1 MIKGIPLS
9 LYLGR
14 EVVGESQVLLFFK
27 GSSCEILMKAIR
39 RKYI

>member
-14 EVVGESQVLLFFK
+14 EVVGESQVLLF
-27 GSSCEILMKAIR
+27 SKAAAV
-39 RKYI
+39 KS